1 MLSLVGRRNFRNFK
15 GLRGLAFLRDLSPP
29 AGNASGRYQ
38 HNQQHQHAQQQ
49 VQQARFD
56 DEPGVDGFEEQVP
69 TVKKSPARA
78 TTIANSVF
86 PIGALVFPEEANQ
99 NYDLYPTSNME
110 IAKPFDEN
118 IKSILSAPIS
128 DGDIEIKPDGPLY
141 LPEVRYRR
149 ILLSA
154 FGPGGWSLLPRGP
167 HTLLPPNILTRE
179 YALYVRGQ
187 IVSIARGAAVIQGQ
201 ANAATGSESVRSNA
215 LMRCC
220 KDLGVASELWDP
232 QFVLK
237 WRERFAVRKSATDRY
252 GNTKYLFTKRSSD

>member
-1 MLSLVGRRNFRNFK
+1 MLSAIGRRNFRG
-15 GLRGLAFLRDLSPP
+15 GLRGFAFLRDLNPSAGNVRFQQQQQQTQQPRYEDEPVVDGLEEEVPIVKKSFTQPARTSPP
-29 AGNASGRYQ
+29 A
-38 HNQQHQHAQQQ
+38 
-49 VQQARFD
+49 
-56 DEPGVDGFEEQVP
+56 
-69 TVKKSPARA
+69 A
-78 TTIANSVF
+78 TTSF
-86 PIGALVFPEEANQ
+86 PTGSLVFPEEANQ

-128 DGDIEIKPDGPLY
+128 DNDIEIKPDGPLY

-167 HTLLPPNILTRE
+167 HTMLPPNILTRE

-201 ANAATGSESVRSNA
+201 ANAASGSESVRSNA

-237 WRERFAVRKSATDRY
+237 WRERFAVRKSVTDRY
-252 GNTKYLFTKRSSD
+252 GNTKYVFSKRSNSD